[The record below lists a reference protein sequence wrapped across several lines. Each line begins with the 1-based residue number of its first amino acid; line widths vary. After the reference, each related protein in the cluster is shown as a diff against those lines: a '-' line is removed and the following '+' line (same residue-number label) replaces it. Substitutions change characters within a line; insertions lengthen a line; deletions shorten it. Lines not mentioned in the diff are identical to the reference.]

1 MSGTV
6 GGEGRKLGARST
18 GQDDA
23 GGGGWGGKP
32 TSQRDP
38 AETPSGTGAA
48 CWGHLT
54 GRARPGAPCRT
65 WGWAGDRGAPRRGG
79 VSARG
84 RWSPL
89 TSQLPSLPPRALLLP
104 TKVVLTLSWSDAACH
119 RPPPLLPGNLRPS
132 HAVTGH
138 SKSHLAAAFPWG
150 LADTQWSLGRSWP
163 RCQWAG
169 TLGPRLE
176 IPTGLI

>member
-1 MSGTV
+1 M
-6 GGEGRKLGARST
+6 R
-18 GQDDA
+18 
-23 GGGGWGGKP
+23 GKP

-48 CWGHLT
+48 CWGHPAR
-54 GRARPGAPCRT
+54 RARPGAPCHT
-65 WGWAGDRGAPRRGG
+65 WEWAGDRGVPRGG
-79 VSARG
+79 GGECPAG
-84 RWSPL
+84 GPPL
-89 TSQLPSLPPRALLLP
+89 TSQLPSLPPSALLLP
-104 TKVVLTLSWSDAACH
+104 TKVVLAVVLERRSMSP
-119 RPPPLLPGNLRPS
+119 PPPLLPGNLRPS
-132 HAVTGH
+132 HTVTGH
-138 SKSHLAAAFPWG
+138 SKSHLSAAFPWG